1 MSTLKLNDHIRPTD
15 EICSHGPETGHQ
27 KPALKTKIIF
37 GHDAYQ
43 DRNGITQFGEV
54 LFEETNMLVLG
65 GSAYVLEKLFGVE
78 SPLTIQHLEDILPGF
93 KRANE
98 PVISKPYPA
107 EHKVCLFGIGTGGAG
122 ESMTDV
128 KEVKYYEREIQDMI
142 PFRQT
147 DNELAANEMDKY
159 WFYKDVDVNGVT
171 KRAYYL
177 KRFETE
183 PSIKILWRDGEGDE
197 DGSEVG
203 SDVHETPDSNNVP
216 IETFIEIVLKISKKD
231 VKEWFED
238 LGNVEQT
245 RINTIALFNGVMTEV
260 SAATETTEAEM
271 DYRGLT
277 MFSKLNF
284 NNEMLTM
291 AKDLT
296 IAYRIYT
303 S

>member
-1 MSTLKLNDHIRPTD
+1 MNDHISSSD
-15 EICSHGPETGHQ
+15 NIAFGGPETNYQ
-27 KPALKTKIIF
+27 KPALKTKVIF

-43 DRNGITQFGEV
+43 DKNGITQFGEV

-65 GSAYVLEKLFGVE
+65 GSAYVLEQLFGVE
-78 SPLTIQHLEDILPGF
+78 SPLTIQHLEDIMPGF
-93 KRANE
+93 KRAGE
-98 PVISKPYPA
+98 TPMIKPYPA
-107 EHKVCLFGIGTGGAG
+107 DHKVCLFGIGTGGAG

-147 DNELAANEMDKY
+147 ANELSMNDIDKY
-159 WFYKDVDVNGVT
+159 WFYKDVDVSGVT
-171 KRAYYL
+171 KRAFYL
-177 KRFETE
+177 KKFETE

-203 SDVHETPDSNNVP
+203 SDVHETPDSNTIP
-216 IETFIEIVLKISKKD
+216 IETFIEIILKISKKD
-231 VKEWFED
+231 VKEYFED

-245 RINTIALFNGVMTEV
+245 RINTIALFNGSKVQVGTN
-260 SAATETTEAEM
+260 AETSEPEY

>member
-1 MSTLKLNDHIRPTD
+1 MSDRISASDRID
-15 EICSHGPETGHQ
+15 FAGPETNRQ
-27 KPALKTKIIF
+27 KPALKTKVIF
-37 GHDAYQ
+37 GHDAYK
-43 DRNGITQFGEV
+43 DKNGITQFGEV

-65 GSAYVLEKLFGVE
+65 GSAYVLEQLFGVE
-78 SPLTIQHLEDILPGF
+78 SPLTIQHLEDIMPEF
-93 KRANE
+93 KRPGE
-98 PVISKPYPA
+98 QPMTKPYPA
-107 EHKVCLFGIGTGGAG
+107 DHKVCLFGIGTGGAG

-147 DNELAANEMDKY
+147 ANELSSNDMDKY
-159 WFYKDVDVNGVT
+159 WFSKEVDVNGVT
-171 KRAYYL
+171 KKAYYL
-177 KRFETE
+177 KKFETE

-231 VKEWFED
+231 VKEYFED

-245 RINTIALFNGVMTEV
+245 RVNTIALFSGALTQVTGDP
-260 SAATETTEAEM
+260 AAEY